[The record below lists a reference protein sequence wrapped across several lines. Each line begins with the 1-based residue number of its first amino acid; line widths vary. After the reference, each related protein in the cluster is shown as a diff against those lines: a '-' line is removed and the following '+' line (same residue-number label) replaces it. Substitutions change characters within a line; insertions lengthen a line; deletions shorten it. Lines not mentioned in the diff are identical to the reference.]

1 LSYPLKAGVMQA
13 YFFIRVD
20 KKYIRI
26 NYKDLLYV
34 ESVGNY
40 VKLFTENG
48 IFLTPLTIK
57 ELEKML
63 PFELFCRVNRGTIIA
78 IDRIVCF
85 DRESVTLKNARF
97 SFSDKYRKALE
108 GKIRIITHTEPVPS
122 RILHIGP
129 EGLRENME

>member
-1 LSYPLKAGVMQA
+1 MQP

-26 NYKDLLYV
+26 NYKDLSYI

-40 VKLFTENG
+40 VKLFTEGG

-63 PFELFCRVNRGTIIA
+63 PHDAFCRINRGTIVA
-78 IDRIVCF
+78 IDRIISF
-85 DRESVTLKNARF
+85 DRDHVILKNATF
-97 SFSDKYRKALE
+97 SFSDKYRKVLE
-108 GKIRIITHTEPVPS
+108 GRIRIITHIEPSHPS
-122 RILHIGP
+122 LMHIGLD
-129 EGLRENME
+129 GLKEDVG

>member
-1 LSYPLKAGVMQA
+1 MQP

-26 NYKDLLYV
+26 NYKELLYV

-40 VKLFTENG
+40 VKLFADTG
-48 IFLTPLTIK
+48 TFLTPLTIK

-63 PFELFCRVNRGTIIA
+63 PFDSFCRVNRGTIVA
-78 IDRIVCF
+78 IDRIVSF
-85 DRESVTLKNARF
+85 DRDHVVLKNLSF

-108 GKIRIITHTEPVPS
+108 AKIRIITHTEPSQS
-122 RILHIGP
+122 RLLHIGP
-129 EGLRENME
+129 EGLKEDIE

>member
-1 LSYPLKAGVMQA
+1 MQA
-13 YFFIRVD
+13 FFFIRVD
-20 KKYIRI
+20 KKHIRI
-26 NYKDLLYV
+26 NYKDLLYI

-48 IFLTPLTIK
+48 IYLTPLTIK

-108 GKIRIITHTEPVPS
+108 GKVRIITHTEPTTS
-122 RILHIGP
+122 RMLHIGP
-129 EGLRENME
+129 EGLRENVE

>member
-1 LSYPLKAGVMQA
+1 MQP

-20 KKYIRI
+20 KKYVRV

-40 VKLFTENG
+40 VKLMTDVG

-57 ELEKML
+57 ELEKLL
-63 PFELFCRVNRGTIIA
+63 PGEMFSRVNRGTIVA
-78 IDRIVCF
+78 IDRIINF
-85 DRESVTLKNARF
+85 DKECVTLKTIRF

-108 GKIRIITHTEPVPS
+108 AKVKIITHMETSPS
-122 RILHIGP
+122 RKLHIGP
-129 EGLRENME
+129 SGLEGNIK